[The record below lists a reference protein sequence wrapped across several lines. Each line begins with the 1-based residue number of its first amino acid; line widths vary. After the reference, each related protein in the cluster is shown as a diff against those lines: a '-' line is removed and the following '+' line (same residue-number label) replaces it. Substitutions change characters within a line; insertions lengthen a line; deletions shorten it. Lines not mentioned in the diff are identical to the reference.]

1 MKRVSLFTICFA
13 IFIACWVFL
22 EFVIGGVISK
32 PIPSS
37 VIAMYMGLILIAIL
51 VHVSVEDTRFR
62 EFLRP
67 IHETLVDENLKNR
80 RIILA
85 VLIPLLLLG
94 YTYTNIAQKANP
106 AGDPRVAHPAP
117 PSEFKL
123 TYIDKVIG
131 TMQEVENPYRHL
143 EKDNPEEFKSHVEN
157 GRSVY
162 YKNCF
167 FCHGD
172 HLDGQG
178 HFAQALQPI
187 PANFQDPGII
197 PNFQEAFFFWR
208 ISKGG
213 PGLPPAGTPW
223 NSAMPVWEE
232 VLTEDEIW
240 DVILFLSHYTG
251 YSYRPFGEGH

>member
-1 MKRVSLFTICFA
+1 MKRVSLFTICFV

-67 IHETLVDENLKNR
+67 IHETLVDENRRVR
-80 RIILA
+80 RIVLV
-85 VLIPLLLLG
+85 VLIPLLMLG

-106 AGDPRVAHPAP
+106 PGDPRNAHPTP
-117 PSEFKL
+117 PQQL
-123 TYIDKVIG
+123 TYKDVEIG
-131 TMQEVENPYRHL
+131 TMGKTENPYRHL
-143 EKDNPEEFKSHVEN
+143 EKDDPEAFKAHVEN
-157 GRSVY
+157 GSRVY
-162 YKNCF
+162 YQKCF
-167 FCHGD
+167 YCHGD

-178 HFAQALQPI
+178 HFADALNPV
-187 PANFQDPGII
+187 PANFQDVGII
-197 PNFQEAFFFWR
+197 PNLQESYLFWR

-213 PGLPPAGTPW
+213 PGLPKAGTPW
-223 NSAMPVWEE
+223 NSAMPIWENF
-232 VLTEDEIW
+232 LTQDEIW
-240 DVILFLSHYTG
+240 DVILFLSDYTG
-251 YSYRPFGEGH
+251 NMPRAEGH